1 MQQDDC
7 IVNLGIDKKMTP
19 EQNEIRK
26 QMRTFLVANKEV
38 LNEHHQRSSFPF
50 EMLPGLRAIS
60 AGGYSVTP
68 KKYGGN
74 GQSNVDA

>member
-1 MQQDDC
+1 
-7 IVNLGIDKKMTP
+7 
-19 EQNEIRK
+19 
-26 QMRTFLVANKEV
+26 MRTFLVANKEV